1 MREETKMMS
10 QTALLELQ
18 GESNEV
24 AALVKQVEK
33 SFNKIIQ
40 YYAQERWHTS
50 QLKGKLELYNNYITA
65 SFSLL
70 TKYKKML
77 KSFQST
83 RREQNKVTQLI
94 ARIGGTPARQETLS
108 DSEES
113 EDDNDDNEY
122 QSPKKKP
129 RQEDEATC

>member
-1 MREETKMMS
+1 MREETKKMS
-10 QTALLELQ
+10 QTALLALQ

-24 AALVKQVEK
+24 AALVKQVEEG
-33 SFNKIIQ
+33 FNKIIQ
-40 YYAQERWHTS
+40 YYAQERWQS
-50 QLKGKLELYNNYITA
+50 PQLKGKLELYNNYITA

-108 DSEES
+108 DSEE
-113 EDDNDDNEY
+113 DDGDNEY

-129 RQEDEATC
+129 RQQYEATC

>member
-1 MREETKMMS
+1 MS
-10 QTALLELQ
+10 HTALQEELK
-18 GESNEV
+18 EV
-24 AALVKQVEK
+24 DALVLQVK
-33 SFNKIIQ
+33 NAFDKVIKH
-40 YYAQERWHTS
+40 YAQERWNTF

-108 DSEES
+108 DSEE
-113 EDDNDDNEY
+113 DDGDN

-129 RQEDEATC
+129 RQQYEATC

>member
-1 MREETKMMS
+1 MREEMS
-10 QTALLELQ
+10 ETAELLALQ

-24 AALVKQVEK
+24 AALVKQVEEG
-33 SFNKIIQ
+33 FNKIIQ
-40 YYAQERWHTS
+40 YYAQERWQS
-50 QLKGKLELYNNYITA
+50 PQLKGKLELYNNYITA

-108 DSEES
+108 DSEE
-113 EDDNDDNEY
+113 DDGDNEY

-129 RQEDEATC
+129 RQQYEATC